1 MRVNQILFFLVLSL
15 LLTLGCRKEVKRNY
29 IVIGSTI
36 DIDSFNPYLST
47 SLFTQDI
54 LDRVYL
60 RLAVEHEDYRT
71 FTPLLAK
78 RWEWSKDSLQITFYL
93 RNDVYWTDGV
103 KTTAYDVE
111 YSFKAATS
119 PELAWLNAEDIVRNI
134 EDVKALNETTLVV
147 KYRYVYPYQV
157 MDINDVWI
165 IPRHIYEKIP
175 FSEWRKNGFFDHN
188 PVTNGPYK
196 VARWE
201 RGQLIELVKNERYF
215 DKNYPKIERVFVKIV
230 PNESNLTLQFL
241 NGEIDVLP
249 SVSPSVAEKYEGSK
263 NFKFVK
269 YPHLAYEYIGWN
281 QKNPIFAD
289 KKVRQALSYGINVD
303 EIINVILKGN
313 AVRSTSPFP
322 STFWAHNEKLKPYP
336 YDIQRAKKL
345 LSEAGWRD
353 SDGEGILDKVIGGKK
368 VDFKF
373 TLITNAENQ
382 TRREVAVAIQNDLL
396 KLGVKMEIQLYE
408 FNTFMRHIL
417 DRNFDAVLSGWR
429 IATKPDLSSLFHTE
443 AIKSGHNIVSYSNPY
458 FDKLNDSAAVLNN
471 LASAK
476 KIWDEIQEILYE
488 DQPYTFLY
496 EPVRINGISNRIK
509 IETVKMNSIS
519 FLFNLHEWELR

>member
-1 MRVNQILFFLVLSL
+1 MRVNQFLFFLILSFL
-15 LLTLGCRKEVKRNY
+15 FTLGCKKKIERNY

-78 RWEWSKDSLQITFYL
+78 KWEWSKDSLQITFYL
-93 RNDVYWTDGV
+93 RDDVYWSDGV

-165 IPRHIYEKIP
+165 VPRHIYGKVP
-175 FSEWRKNGFFDHN
+175 FSEWRKNGFFDQN

-249 SVSPSVAEKYEGSK
+249 SVSPSVASKYEDNK
-263 NFKFVK
+263 NFKFIK

-281 QKNPIFAD
+281 QRNPIFAD
-289 KKVRQALSYGINVD
+289 KRVRQALSYGINVD

-322 STFWAHNEKLKPYP
+322 SIFWAHNEKLKPYP
-336 YDIQRAKKL
+336 YDIQRAKRL
-345 LSEAGWRD
+345 LFEAGWRD
-353 SDGEGILDKVIGGKK
+353 SDGDGILDKVIGGKK

-382 TRREVAVAIQNDLL
+382 TRREVAIAIQNDLL

-429 IATKPDLSSLFHTE
+429 IATKPDLASLFHTE

-458 FDKLNDSAAVLNN
+458 FDKLNDSASVLNN
-471 LASAK
+471 LSSAK

-496 EPVRINGISNRIK
+496 EPVRINGVSNRIK

>member
-1 MRVNQILFFLVLSL
+1 MRVNQFLFFLILSFL
-15 LLTLGCRKEVKRNY
+15 FTLGCKKKIERNY

-78 RWEWSKDSLQITFYL
+78 KWEWSKDSLQITFYL
-93 RNDVYWTDGV
+93 RDDVYWSDGV

-119 PELAWLNAEDIVRNI
+119 PELAWLNAEDIVKNI

-165 IPRHIYEKIP
+165 VPRHIYGKVP
-175 FSEWRKNGFFDHN
+175 FSEWRKNGFFDQN

-249 SVSPSVAEKYEGSK
+249 SVSPSVASKYEDNK
-263 NFKFVK
+263 NFKFIK

-281 QKNPIFAD
+281 QRNPIFAD
-289 KKVRQALSYGINVD
+289 KRVRQALSYGINVD

-322 STFWAHNEKLKPYP
+322 SIFWAHNEKLKPYP
-336 YDIQRAKKL
+336 YDIQRAKRL
-345 LSEAGWRD
+345 LFEAGWRD
-353 SDGEGILDKVIGGKK
+353 SDGDGILDKVIGGKK

-382 TRREVAVAIQNDLL
+382 TRREVAIAIQNDLL

-429 IATKPDLSSLFHTE
+429 IATKPDLASLFHTE

-458 FDKLNDSAAVLNN
+458 FDKLNDSASVLNN
-471 LASAK
+471 LSSAK

-496 EPVRINGISNRIK
+496 EPVRINGVSNRIK